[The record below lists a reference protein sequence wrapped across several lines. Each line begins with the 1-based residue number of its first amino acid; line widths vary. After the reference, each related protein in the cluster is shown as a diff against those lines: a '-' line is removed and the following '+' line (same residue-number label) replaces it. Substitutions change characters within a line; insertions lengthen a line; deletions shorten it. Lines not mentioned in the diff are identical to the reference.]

1 MTISVTKADP
11 KKPNQEKPDRV
22 TSSSAKLHP
31 GKQAASKPTSVKPD
45 ASKAGKGGGRKPGF
59 V

>member
-1 MTISVTKADP
+1 MTNSVAKADP
-11 KKPNQEKPDRV
+11 KKPNQEKPDHV
-22 TSSSAKLHP
+22 TSSSAKPHP

-45 ASKAGKGGGRKPGF
+45 VGKAGKGGGRKPGF